1 MRVGAWGAVL
11 LAALCSATA
20 AGADIY
26 RYRSPSGLTVYT
38 NAPAERVSKL
48 LIKERPIPPA
58 PRMMIVKPGFKP
70 AFIEQ
75 VPRVTG
81 PLRGVAIAARAPVK
95 GMVTP
100 AVTVSASPTSYDE
113 LIREIAARY
122 GVEYALVKAVIK
134 AESDFNRLA
143 VSSKGAQGLMQL
155 MPATAAMHQV
165 QNVFLPRDNIE
176 GGCRHLRML
185 LDRYGGNL
193 PLSIAAY
200 NAGTR
205 RVEEA
210 GGVPPILETRQ
221 YLARVLRYRL
231 AYLRENG
238 VGLQASR

>member
-1 MRVGAWGAVL
+1 MRVGAWVAVVV
-11 LAALCSATA
+11 AALCSVTA
-20 AGADIY
+20 ANADIY
-26 RYRSPSGLTVYT
+26 RYRSPTGLTVYT
-38 NAPAERVSKL
+38 NAPSERVSKL

-58 PRMMIVKPGFKP
+58 PRMMIVRPGFKP
-70 AFIEQ
+70 AFIQQ

-81 PLRGVAIAARAPVK
+81 PLRGVAFASTTAPSAVPAPV
-95 GMVTP
+95 
-100 AVTVSASPTSYDE
+100 AVPTSYDE
-113 LIREIAARY
+113 LIREIAGRY

-134 AESDFNRLA
+134 AESDFNRMA

-165 QNVFLPRDNIE
+165 RNVFLPRDNIE

-185 LDRYGGNL
+185 LDRYGNNI
-193 PLSIAAY
+193 PLSVAAY

-210 GGVPPILETRQ
+210 GGVPPIPETRQ
-221 YLARVLRYRL
+221 YLARVLRYRV

-238 VGLQASR
+238 LGLQARR

>member
-1 MRVGAWGAVL
+1 MRVGAWGAVVV
-11 LAALCSATA
+11 AALCSATA
-20 AGADIY
+20 ASADIY

-38 NAPAERVSKL
+38 NAPSERVSKL

-81 PLRGVAIAARAPVK
+81 PLRGIAVPGVAVPTAP
-95 GMVTP
+95 
-100 AVTVSASPTSYDE
+100 AQAFPTSYDE
-113 LIREIAARY
+113 LIREIAGRY

-143 VSSKGAQGLMQL
+143 VSSKGALGLMQL

-165 QNVFLPRDNIE
+165 RNVFLPRDNIE

-185 LDRYGGNL
+185 LDRYGGNV

-205 RVEEA
+205 RVEDA
-210 GGVPPILETRQ
+210 GGVPPIPETRQ
-221 YLARVLRYRL
+221 YLARVLRYRV

-238 VGLQASR
+238 VGLQARR

>member
-1 MRVGAWGAVL
+1 MRAGWWGAVIVVA
-11 LAALCSATA
+11 LAGATVA
-20 AGADIY
+20 NADIY
-26 RYRSPSGLTVYT
+26 RYRSPKGLTVYT

-58 PRMMIVKPGFKP
+58 PRMMIVKPGVRKP
-70 AFIEQ
+70 AFVET

-81 PLRGVAIAARAPVK
+81 PLRGTVIPS
-95 GMVTP
+95 VTGAT
-100 AVTVSASPTSYDE
+100 AVRTGPTSYDE
-113 LIREIAARY
+113 LIREIAARF

-165 QNVFLPRDNIE
+165 RNVFLPRDNIE

-185 LDRYGGNL
+185 LDRYGGNV
-193 PLSIAAY
+193 PLTIAAY

-205 RVEEA
+205 RVEDA
-210 GGVPPILETRQ
+210 GGVPPIPETRQ
-221 YLARVLRYRL
+221 YLARVLRYRV

-238 VGLQASR
+238 VGLQARR

>member
-1 MRVGAWGAVL
+1 MRVGACGAVVV
-11 LAALCSATA
+11 AVVCSATA
-20 AGADIY
+20 ASADIY
-26 RYRSPSGLTVYT
+26 RYRSPNGLTVYT

-58 PRMMIVKPGFKP
+58 PRMMVVEPGFKP
-70 AFIEQ
+70 AFIQQ

-81 PLRGVAIAARAPVK
+81 PLRGIAIPTAPVRII
-95 GMVTP
+95 
-100 AVTVSASPTSYDE
+100 PTSYDE

-143 VSSKGAQGLMQL
+143 VSSKGARGLMQL

-165 QNVFLPRDNIE
+165 RNVFLPRDNIE

-205 RVEEA
+205 RVEDA
-210 GGVPPILETRQ
+210 GGVPPIPETRQ
-221 YLARVLRYRL
+221 YLARVLRYRV

-238 VGLQASR
+238 VGLQARR